1 MPVALLGH
9 PAGAS
14 EVGLPGAPGALGLAV
29 WIEVQ
34 HDPRDRGPVGAVGF
48 GVEQPEIRC
57 SSS

>member
-14 EVGLPGAPGALGLAV
+14 EVCLPGAPGALGLAV

-48 GVEQPEIRC
+48 GVEQTVIRC